1 MALYQ
6 LLPEYVHECGGYT
19 DAGRRMNIKPQTLY
33 NAIKADRQILIKLS
47 NTKDYIEAY
56 EIKPFPSHKLNKV

>member
-19 DAGRRMNIKPQTLY
+19 HAGKMMNEKPQTLY
-33 NAIKADRQILIKLS
+33 NAIKADRKIMVKLS
-47 NTKDYIEAY
+47 DTKDYIEAY
-56 EIKPFPSHKLNKV
+56 EIKPFPSQKLNKV